1 MFRQL
6 AGSDTWYERYRSME
20 ACAVGKVVP
29 CVEWSVYMEAVDAV
43 HVMLVTV
50 RGHAHEKTTR
60 KQIEKILS

>member
-43 HVMLVTV
+43 HVML
-50 RGHAHEKTTR
+50 RACSREDD
-60 KQIEKILS
+60 EEAD